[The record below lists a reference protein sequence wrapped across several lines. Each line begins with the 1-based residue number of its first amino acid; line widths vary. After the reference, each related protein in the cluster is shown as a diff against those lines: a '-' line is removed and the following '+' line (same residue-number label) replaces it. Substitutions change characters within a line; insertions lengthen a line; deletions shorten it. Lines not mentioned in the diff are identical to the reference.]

1 MANIGISEAD
11 SKKIADILHKY
22 LASEIV
28 LNLKIRNFHWN
39 VVGINFNDLH
49 KFFEE
54 LYISGSWYA
63 DEVAERIRML
73 GLHTQ
78 ASMKEY
84 IEMTIIPE
92 EKDIKMHSD
101 MMIEQLLSNNETL
114 ITEMRKDIDIIGS
127 FGDQGTEDFLTAL
140 IQKHE
145 KDAWILRSLQA
156 KG

>member
-54 LYISGSWYA
+54 LYISGS
-63 DEVAERIRML
+63 
-73 GLHTQ
+73 
-78 ASMKEY
+78 
-84 IEMTIIPE
+84 
-92 EKDIKMHSD
+92 
-101 MMIEQLLSNNETL
+101 
-114 ITEMRKDIDIIGS
+114 
-127 FGDQGTEDFLTAL
+127 
-140 IQKHE
+140 
-145 KDAWILRSLQA
+145 
-156 KG
+156 